1 MNTPS
6 PNSEA
11 LSEDTCDSADS
22 GQQLVSVFDDARGEI
37 LGTLY
42 YLVGNMEDA
51 RDALQETFLKCWR
64 KRQHIKDVQNL
75 KAWIF
80 RIALNT
86 GRDTRKTAWNR
97 RRESLAEDAVMVSTT
112 DGPESG
118 LMREE
123 ELRKLQTA
131 VMQLRPEEQSV
142 FLLRQNGELTYQQI
156 AEATSLPIGT
166 VKTRMRSAI
175 RQLRLSVGGQ
185 S

>member
-1 MNTPS
+1 MDTLP
-6 PNSEA
+6 PHSEA
-11 LSEDTCDSADS
+11 LSDDTPDLADSAQRLES
-22 GQQLVSVFDDARGEI
+22 LFDDARGEI

-64 KRQHIKDVQNL
+64 HRQQIDNVQNL
-75 KAWIF
+75 KAWVF

-86 GRDTRKTAWNR
+86 GRDTRKAAWNR
-97 RRESLAEDAVMVSTT
+97 RRESLAEDAVMVSTA

-118 LMREE
+118 LMQDE
-123 ELRKLQTA
+123 ELRRLQHA
-131 VMQLRPEEQSV
+131 VLQLRPEEQSV
-142 FLLRQNGELTYQQI
+142 FLLRQNGELTYEQI

-166 VKTRMRSAI
+166 VKTRMRTAI
-175 RQLRLSVGGQ
+175 RQLRQSVGGQ